1 MPAPNASQHPGPLV
15 LVPTNTSTNT
25 RETFPGL
32 IPGLAGGLPGQE
44 PSHSNTNERLNRF
57 EALVANQAQ
66 EIYSLRYSYG
76 TALEESA
83 GLRAC
88 VAALQAR
95 LAGNL
100 PAIRQSPVSI
110 KYNYSAT
117 DSAVGHPKWETPV
130 REQKRSRF
138 ATFFEQMAAAPINGS
153 STRTTDEEV
162 KATPVPQVKQSR
174 YAALFEKMAAE
185 SATLQD
191 SHSQEVEALPVLTR
205 MSFAELKA
213 RCNQITVLPPDTP
226 IRQNR
231 MDVDDDPYPWM
242 DKRFGRPKNFGF
254 AASIP
259 TTRVAPQS
267 KEQKVHD
274 WLFAPHVQETE
285 EVADPFPWGRRCLGK
300 PDVDFAALNSTTDPY
315 GKEMQACGKLHA
327 PRPIRP
333 RAPLLDRTDF

>member
-1 MPAPNASQHPGPLV
+1 MSAPNTSQHPGPLV
-15 LVPTNTSTNT
+15 LLPTDTSTDT

-32 IPGLAGGLPGQE
+32 IPGLAGGLPGRE
-44 PSHSNTNERLNRF
+44 PCHKSTDEHLNRL
-57 EALVANQAQ
+57 EAPVANQAQ

-76 TALEESA
+76 TALEESK

-100 PAIRQSPVSI
+100 PATRQSPVSI
-110 KYNYSAT
+110 RYNYSAM

-138 ATFFEQMAAAPINGS
+138 AAFFEQMAAASTNGS
-153 STRTTDEEV
+153 STHAADEEV
-162 KATPVPQVKQSR
+162 KVTLVPQVKRSR
-174 YAALFEKMAAE
+174 YAALFEKMAAA
-185 SATLQD
+185 SATRRD
-191 SHSQEVEALPVLTR
+191 SHGQEVEAVPVITR
-205 MSFAELKA
+205 MSSTELTA

-226 IRQNR
+226 IRQNG

-259 TTRVAPQS
+259 TTRVAPQF
-267 KEQKVHD
+267 KEQKVYD
-274 WLFAPHVQETE
+274 WLSAPHVQETE
-285 EVADPFPWGRRCLGK
+285 EYADPFPWGRRCLK
-300 PDVDFAALNSTTDPY
+300 QPDIDFAALNSTTDRH

-327 PRPIRP
+327 PRPIHP
-333 RAPLLDRTDF
+333 RAPLLNRTDF